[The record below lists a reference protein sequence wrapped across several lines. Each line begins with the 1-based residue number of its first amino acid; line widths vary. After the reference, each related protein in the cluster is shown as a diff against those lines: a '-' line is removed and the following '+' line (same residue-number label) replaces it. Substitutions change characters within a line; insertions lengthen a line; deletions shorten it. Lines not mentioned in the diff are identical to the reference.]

1 MENAPSTKAVATL
14 LALVMLVGLGLAWA
28 LAQLREPPPADP
40 APMGVELY
48 PTSRSL
54 PVSTS

>member
-1 MENAPSTKAVATL
+1 MENAPSTKTVATL
-14 LALVMLVGLGLAWA
+14 LALVVLVSLGLAWA
-28 LAQLREPPPADP
+28 LAQVLEPPPADP
-40 APMGVELY
+40 APFGGSY

>member
-1 MENAPSTKAVATL
+1 MENAPSTKTVATL
-14 LALVMLVGLGLAWA
+14 LALVVLVGLGLAWA
-28 LAQLREPPPADP
+28 LAQVREPPPADP
-40 APMGVELY
+40 APFGGSY